1 MAEFGWAYIR
11 GAASGATP
19 QGVDGSVQFRENSS
33 NFGGSGNLIF
43 DDSTNVLTLSGTL
56 NVSGAL
62 NVNELNT
69 NVTNRSVINLSATGS
84 TTFGDSVDDIHQFTG
99 SLQLT
104 SSTNPIKILGLQAG
118 TPPNTSS
125 YVALDSNFNLV
136 LTSAAGG
143 GAASGV
149 IGDAEDG
156 SYTDG
161 LYTDFTTTTPIGT
174 VIDRF
179 NEILK
184 LIVPGGAPAVDRVN
198 FINPGGDELKL
209 SFGSSAAATGY
220 TIVGATG
227 SFGAVDVN
235 GQYTNAT
242 SGEDFRLGV
251 YNGTQEITG
260 TINFNTLEQL
270 KGVYT
275 NYTNNA
281 FGNAETGSIKLSVN
295 GSVIHTLNLT
305 ASGAGNPNS
314 GSAIDLNSDGSGFI
328 EVSVTASARDQNN
341 VEYGIFQHRTAK
353 FVVDPTSQR
362 KGWNYAKVEHEFG
375 TSNFVTNFV
384 QWVNDTDANSNAMS
398 VSDQALTPTMQGS
411 KYLSGVQ
418 YFRSASVEYTAK
430 VANAYKFTYPTGNVL
445 SFNQTNLLGASAQAL
460 PSIGGSENNAKVLE
474 LTASSNNS
482 TNTMFGTSFVRSLNL
497 THPFKSNL
505 SSAGSATAAGALIY
519 NLDTAN
525 SNTAENF
532 ELESH
537 RITSGSYANQA
548 AVTAG
553 AATWNS
559 ENHMTGSG
567 AAGHTDGLMFYNSK
581 LVSPKNTDHAGI
593 TNGNFSALSNGPA
606 NNPNYSGQSGTR
618 TFFRKI
624 QNTSG
629 GTIRD
634 LKITSDK
641 STKISAA
648 SATLSTDNIHF
659 SIKLPGT
666 SGFMDISQNF
676 AYGAIVDG
684 NGALINGANDNS
696 NTGTGTASDSVH
708 CVTFGTASVANN
720 EYVIVKIVA
729 DATWTGEINGIVFQL
744 GASDVS
750 APTEAPLLDD
760 LESNDSGVDVQLSFG
775 AANGIAGFSNATR
788 SSIGGSNID
797 SNGAFT
803 LSGDRRGTFS
813 SLANKTADLNDDIS
827 ASGTNFPIDSFKN
840 AYSGSLVLE
849 VNGAEV
855 HELSLT
861 SSILARSTANANGSS
876 IEVSEL
882 GFSETTDGIPDYT
895 KNYRTGSIVIDP
907 DDQRLGWNFARILHK
922 TGSISSATN
931 YIDWVVDTNSNAL
944 VSSSAELTNF
954 GHSDSYYQS
963 GVGYFA
969 NRPTG
974 SFKYAA
980 SNVYRNVYSGLSSA
994 VSFPTTTNCS
1004 ISNIVISGSGVT
1016 DKTVSAVQTSLASL
1030 NNSSDCE
1037 VKDISITGSV
1047 LFDDS
1052 ITSISGGL
1060 GIFTDRD
1067 VSVNSTVVHPL
1078 KSNLTTVTYSKTSF
1092 MVYSGSLGSTNL
1104 NTEEY
1109 FNTETFRIV
1118 SGNYVSQSHA
1128 DLAGNKWN
1136 STYSVNNTASFD
1148 NHADGMVTSNGFA
1161 ISPFQIGNDGDTRN
1175 VADGGELQ
1183 APDDN
1188 PNYSSLDK
1196 DIRTFY
1202 RYFKNST
1209 GGSSATPTLTLRGD
1223 ATIVSKSG
1231 AFYTGTLGANKF
1243 INVEVKVPFDPSFTG
1258 LDDTSTAWGD
1268 AVKPYSAG
1276 TQPDTDGVG
1285 VYGGGGSGLDQTVD
1299 ADGTAFQLQLQQK
1312 QIRNNQFVIVK
1323 ISAHKNWTGYLSR
1336 ITIAY

>member
-19 QGVDGSVQFRENSS
+19 QGVDGSVQFRENAS

-84 TTFGDSVDDIHQFTG
+84 TTFGDSVDDVHQFTG

-143 GAASGV
+143 GGAASGV

-174 VIDRF
+174 AIDRF

-235 GQYTNAT
+235 SQYTNAT

-270 KGVYT
+270 KGVYV

-281 FGNAETGSIKLSVN
+281 FGNAETGSLKLSVN

-398 VSDQALTPTMQGS
+398 VSDQAITPTMQGS

-430 VANAYKFTYPTGNVL
+430 VANVYKFTYPTGNVL
-445 SFNQTNLLGASAQAL
+445 TFNETNLLEALAQSL

-497 THPFKSNL
+497 THPFKTNL
-505 SSAGSATAAGALIY
+505 SSAGSATAAGVLIY
-519 NLDTAN
+519 NLDT
-525 SNTAENF
+525 SNTNLAENF

-537 RITSGSYANQA
+537 RITSGSYANQG

-553 AATWNS
+553 AATWDS
-559 ENHMTGSG
+559 ENHMTASG
-567 AAGHTDGLMFYNSK
+567 ATGHTDGLMFYNSK

-629 GTIRD
+629 GDIRD
-634 LKITSDK
+634 LKITSTK
-641 STKISAA
+641 SSRYNNSSLTTNNAK
-648 SATLSTDNIHF
+648 F
-659 SIKLPGT
+659 SIKLPDT
-666 SGFMDISQNF
+666 SAWLDISQPF
-676 AYGAIVDG
+676 TYGAISVDG
-684 NGALINGANDNS
+684 NGALISGANDNS
-696 NTGTGTASDSVH
+696 NTGTSNSGNSVH

-720 EYVIVKIVA
+720 QYVVIKIEA
-729 DATWTGEINGIVFQL
+729 DGELWTGNINRLQFQL
-744 GASDVS
+744 GASDTDNAITPDTVADLNLS
-750 APTEAPLLDD
+750 DTAGVEAK
-760 LESNDSGVDVQLSFG
+760 LSFG
-775 AANGIAGFSNATR
+775 GDNVVDGYSKVGGI
-788 SSIGGSNID
+788 GSLSAVN
-797 SNGAFT
+797 SNGVFTDDSDVTRGVFSAFEAMGGTINPTAST
-803 LSGDRRGTFS
+803 LRD
-813 SLANKTADLNDDIS
+813 
-827 ASGTNFPIDSFKN
+827 GTNDTFYN
-840 AYSGSLVLE
+840 GYTGSLVLE
-849 VNGAEV
+849 VNGTEYGAID
-855 HELSLT
+855 LAANRNAS
-861 SSILARSTANANGSS
+861 SSISS
-876 IEVSEL
+876 NTGLSVSAVGE
-882 GFSETTDGIPDYT
+882 SETSDGIPDFRLH
-895 KNYRTGSIVIDP
+895 YRTGTYSVGTGE
-907 DDQRLGWNFARILHK
+907 QRLGWNYARVIHRVGG
-922 TGSISSATN
+922 TDTTTN
-931 YIDWVVDTNSNAL
+931 YVQWVVDT
-944 VSSSAELTNF
+944 SASTDTAISAPTLTNF
-954 GHSDSYYQS
+954 GHSDVYYQS
-963 GVGYFA
+963 GIGYFA
-969 NRPTG
+969 SNPTASFSFSG
-974 SFKYAA
+974 SNFYN
-980 SNVYRNVYSGLSSA
+980 NVYQNGNA
-994 VSFPTTTNCS
+994 ISFPTLGSAS
-1004 ISNIVISGSGVT
+1004 INT
-1016 DKTVSAVQTSLASL
+1016 
-1030 NNSSDCE
+1030 
-1037 VKDISITGSV
+1037 ITGSGTGLTTLATTSTTMAMPALDNSADCETTEIV
-1047 LFDDS
+1047 VTASLTYNGG
-1052 ITSISGGL
+1052 TSISGGL
-1060 GIFTDRD
+1060 GLFTSR
-1067 VSVNSTVVHPL
+1067 NSGLTGRIIHPL
-1078 KSNLTTVTYSKTSF
+1078 KTDRTSSLVEKTGF
-1092 MVYSGSLGSTNL
+1092 MRFSGSLGSSNL
-1104 NTEEY
+1104 NTNEY
-1109 FNTETFRIV
+1109 FGFETYRIV
-1118 SGNYVSQSHA
+1118 SGNYANQASVIDSS
-1128 DLAGNKWN
+1128 NTWN
-1136 STYSVNNTASFD
+1136 SQTHMNAANA
-1148 NHADGMVTSNGFA
+1148 HGDGMVTINNKA
-1161 ISPFQIGNDGDTRN
+1161 ISPLKIGNAGDTRN
-1175 VADGGELQ
+1175 AAESGVLQ
-1183 APDDN
+1183 APNGN
-1188 PNYSSLDK
+1188 PDYSSLSEN
-1196 DIRTFY
+1196 IRTYY
-1202 RYFKNST
+1202 RYFRNET
-1209 GGSSATPTLTLRGD
+1209 GQSKPTFTLTLYGD
-1223 ATIVSKSG
+1223 ANLVAKSG
-1231 AFYTGTLGANKF
+1231 AFYTGTLGSNKN
-1243 INVEVKVPFDPSFTG
+1243 INVELKVPTDPAFSG
-1258 LDDTSTAWGD
+1258 LDDTSTAWAD
-1268 AVKPYSAG
+1268 CIKPFSAG

-1285 VYGGGGSGLDQTVD
+1285 IFNGGGSDLNQTVGGGGR
-1299 ADGTAFQLQLQQK
+1299 AIALQLQEK
-1312 QIRNNQFVIVK
+1312 QVRDDQYFIVK
-1323 ISAHKNWTGYLSR
+1323 ISAHKDWTGYLSR
-1336 ITIAY
+1336 IEITY